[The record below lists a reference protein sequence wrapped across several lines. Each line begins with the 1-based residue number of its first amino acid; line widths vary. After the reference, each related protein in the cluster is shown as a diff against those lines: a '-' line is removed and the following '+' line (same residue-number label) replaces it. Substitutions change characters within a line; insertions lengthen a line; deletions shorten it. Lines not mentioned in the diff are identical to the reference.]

1 MNIEADSFKS
11 METLRTSVPNS
22 GLMQILHNKKEI
34 SKIFCRI
41 LNDTRY
47 RWDFYA
53 DTKSL
58 AIPFSIKQVL
68 NTIKVA
74 KKKGVECRLISDVT
88 KDNASLFKQPILNSV
103 DIRHLE
109 GIKGNFAVSDKE
121 YISIYEITSS
131 PKKKSTLKIKNTQ
144 SASPK
149 ISQDCAIY
157 SNIKEDVHQ
166 HQRIFENLWINS
178 RPLENR
184 IREIDEGIDRTETIA
199 IRDSVEITKRIK
211 KSIESSTEIKIS
223 FQPGGLA
230 FLYNRF
236 SDSYKKFLD
245 GYKSGENR
253 GIRCVT
259 TIHKNNERFAKLL
272 IEQGVQIRHTK
283 NLTPLSFSVS
293 NNEFQA
299 TAEKFEEGKMIK
311 SLLVSTEPIYIAHY
325 NSIFEQLWDNSIDA
339 KDRIYDIEEGVD
351 LSDIEVIPRSGRSRL
366 LYLELVRCA
375 KQEIL
380 FIFPTSNALIRQ
392 EKIGAIPLAAEAAV
406 KRSVRVRILVPYTEE
421 VERRLQS
428 ILQIKIQRPVYNADI
443 DFRYTD
449 TEQASGSKATIL
461 VVDRK
466 ASLVMELR
474 DDSKTTFDE
483 AIGLSTYSNSKAG
496 VLSYVDIF
504 EKLWNQIELY
514 QQVKQAN
521 ERLKLHDK
529 MQQEFI
535 NVAAHELRT
544 PIQPILSTVG
554 LLSSTNQAMVTR
566 KELNDSISMIA
577 RNATR
582 LKQLS
587 EDILDVTKIESQ
599 TLELKKELY
608 DLNGIIRS
616 SIEEYKRNPTIKYN
630 TKIQLEYLPLHSKLY
645 VEVDKARIV
654 QVIFN
659 LLANAF
665 KFTKEGNI
673 VISIQRNQTSSSEA
687 LISVKDSGQGIN
699 QEVFP
704 RLFEK
709 FASKSFQGTGLG
721 LFISRS
727 IVEAHGGRIWALNN
741 NKLVEGKRGATFFF
755 TLPIVNSDLAQLA

>member
-11 METLRTSVPNS
+11 METKRTSVPNS
-22 GLMQILHNKKEI
+22 GIIQILHNKTEI
-34 SKIFCRI
+34 SKIFYRI

-47 RWDFYA
+47 SWDFYA

-68 NTIKVA
+68 HTIKVA
-74 KKKGVECRLISDVT
+74 KKKGVKCRLISDVT
-88 KDNASLFKQPILNSV
+88 EDNASLFKQPILNSV

-121 YISIYEITSS
+121 YISIYEMTSS
-131 PKKKSTLKIKNTQ
+131 PKKKSTLERKNTQ
-144 SASPK
+144 SVSAK
-149 ISQDCAIY
+149 IRQEFAIY

-166 HQRIFENLWINS
+166 HQRIFENLWLNS
-178 RPLENR
+178 RPIENR

-199 IRDSVEITKRIK
+199 IRDSVEVAKRIK

-245 GYKSGENR
+245 GYKRGENR

-259 TIHKNNERFAKLL
+259 TINKVNEKFAKLL
-272 IEQGVQIRHTK
+272 VEEGVQIRHTK

-311 SLLVSTEPIYIAHY
+311 NLLVSTEPIYIAHY

-339 KDRIYDIEEGVD
+339 KDRIYDIEEGAD

-366 LYLELVRCA
+366 LYLELVGCA

-380 FIFPTSNALIRQ
+380 FIFPTSSALIRQ

-406 KRSVRVRILVPYTEE
+406 RRSVRVRILVPYTEE
-421 VERRLQS
+421 VEQRLQS
-428 ILQIKIQRPVYNADI
+428 ILQIKVPVYNADI
-443 DFRYTD
+443 DFRYID

-461 VVDRK
+461 VVDRN

-496 VLSYVDIF
+496 VLSYVAIF

-521 ERLKLHDK
+521 ERLRLHDK

-554 LLSSTNQAMVTR
+554 LLSSTNQDMVTR

-630 TKIQLEYLPLHSKLY
+630 TKIQLEYLQLHSKLY

-687 LISVKDSGQGIN
+687 LISVKDSGQGID

-741 NKLVEGKRGATFFF
+741 YKLIEGKRGATFFF
-755 TLPIVNSDLAQLA
+755 TLPTVNSDLAQLA